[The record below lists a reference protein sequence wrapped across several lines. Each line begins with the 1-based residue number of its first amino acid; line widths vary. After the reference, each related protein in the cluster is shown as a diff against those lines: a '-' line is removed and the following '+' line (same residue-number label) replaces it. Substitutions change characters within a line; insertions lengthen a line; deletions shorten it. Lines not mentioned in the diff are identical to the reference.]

1 MEFMDVVRKRRSI
14 RKYKPEGIAD
24 DKLTNILEAARLAP
38 SGSNRQSW
46 KFIVVRDKEKMA
58 KLAEACSRQTWI
70 GDAAAAVVICYPPVK
85 GIDDMRLKRDST
97 IAAEHIVLAATNE
110 GLGSCWIGAFDQGA
124 VKSILSIPEEVGVN
138 AVVAMGFP
146 AEQPRQRTFKKL
158 EDIVCYDAYRQ

>member
-1 MEFMDVVRKRRSI
+1 MEFLDVVRKRRSI
-14 RKYKPEGIAD
+14 RKYNPEGIAD

-46 KFIVVRDKEKMA
+46 KFIVVRDKEKKA

-124 VKSILSIPEEVGVN
+124 VKSLLSIPEEVGVN